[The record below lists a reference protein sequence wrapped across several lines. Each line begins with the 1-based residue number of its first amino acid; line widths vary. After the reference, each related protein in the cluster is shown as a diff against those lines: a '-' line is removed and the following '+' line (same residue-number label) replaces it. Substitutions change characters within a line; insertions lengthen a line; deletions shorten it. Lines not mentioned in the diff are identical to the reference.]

1 MKKNIPEID
10 ELLDG
15 INDPGIMLH
24 PKASDKEKQE
34 EVNEIQEEKTPDP
47 PSQSINE
54 ESTNE
59 EAAIQ
64 PIVTVND
71 KCWDDFLTH
80 LAASDMRNDKDDRLV
95 CKLDRD
101 LADSLDDCDIGNRCR
116 SDLVNAIIRA
126 FFGTFLHRL
135 VKYRREKKSL
145 FMNYNKSKDEKT
157 NLDRR
162 DD

>member
-10 ELLDG
+10 DLLDG
-15 INDPGIMLH
+15 INDPDIMLH

-34 EVNEIQEEKTPDP
+34 EVNDNQEEKAPDP
-47 PSQSINE
+47 PSEINE
-54 ESTNE
+54 GETNE
-59 EAAIQ
+59 DSPLQ
-64 PIVTVND
+64 STVTEND
-71 KCWDDFLTH
+71 NCWDDFLAH

>member
-15 INDPGIMLH
+15 INDPDIMLH

-59 EAAIQ
+59 EAVSNI
-64 PIVTVND
+64 
-71 KCWDDFLTH
+71 
-80 LAASDMRNDKDDRLV
+80 
-95 CKLDRD
+95 
-101 LADSLDDCDIGNRCR
+101 
-116 SDLVNAIIRA
+116 
-126 FFGTFLHRL
+126 
-135 VKYRREKKSL
+135 
-145 FMNYNKSKDEKT
+145 
-157 NLDRR
+157 
-162 DD
+162 

>member
-10 ELLDG
+10 DLLDG
-15 INDPGIMLH
+15 INDPDIMLP
-24 PKASDKEKQE
+24 PKASDEEKQE
-34 EVNEIQEEKTPDP
+34 EVNDNQEEKTLDP
-47 PSQSINE
+47 LS
-54 ESTNE
+54 E
-59 EAAIQ
+59 EATEETTLQSASI
-64 PIVTVND
+64 VND

>member
-1 MKKNIPEID
+1 
-10 ELLDG
+10 
-15 INDPGIMLH
+15 MLFR
-24 PKASDKEKQE
+24 S
-34 EVNEIQEEKTPDP
+34 
-47 PSQSINE
+47 PSEINE
-54 ESTNE
+54 EETNE
-59 EAAIQ
+59 DSPLQ
-64 PIVTVND
+64 STVTEND

-80 LAASDMRNDKDDRLV
+80 LAASDIRNDKDDRLV

>member
-10 ELLDG
+10 DLLDG
-15 INDPGIMLH
+15 INDPDIMLH
-24 PKASDKEKQE
+24 PKTPESESVCD
-34 EVNEIQEEKTPDP
+34 NQEEKTADP
-47 PSQSINE
+47 PSEINE
-54 ESTNE
+54 EETNE
-59 EAAIQ
+59 DSPLQ
-64 PIVTVND
+64 STVTEND

-80 LAASDMRNDKDDRLV
+80 LAASDIRNDKDDRLV
-95 CKLDRD
+95 CKF
-101 LADSLDDCDIGNRCR
+101 AIGNRCR